1 MHAQY
6 HWFPYSACWFTG
18 NFRNSWCPRAVRLG
32 WFCTTHHCQQW
43 RHHLEVQRAEL
54 HVRAVARLT
63 GRISSHALGKQKYP
77 GLAGGQPVT
86 PWTTVFV
93 WLVRQKKKKKRGT
106 TNILFACFFFRDKFS
121 LHSWLRSQI
130 QAVKL
135 LQISQ
140 QNLWVL
146 WRGPLLSP
154 LDSIPYLSNLHLGMA
169 NYTIPSS
176 DLWPEMQPASPC
188 HLAGAMLPMQQRCI
202 QPPCASCPVWSY
214 RTKVFVVVMQ
224 EKGYRVH
231 FVQIC
236 QKSIFKGIF

>member
-1 MHAQY
+1 MVSQGSQAGLILHHTSLPAMEASPGGSEGWAACQSCGQTY
-6 HWFPYSACWFTG
+6 WQDFFSCTWKTEIPWFGWGAASDPLNHCICMTG
-18 NFRNSWCPRAVRLG
+18 TS
-32 WFCTTHHCQQW
+32 
-43 RHHLEVQRAEL
+43 
-54 HVRAVARLT
+54 
-63 GRISSHALGKQKYP
+63 
-77 GLAGGQPVT
+77 
-86 PWTTVFV
+86 
-93 WLVRQKKKKKRGT
+93 KKKKKRGT

-140 QNLWVL
+140 QNLWVPWL
-146 WRGPLLSP
+146 GPLLSP